1 MLAGEETG
9 GPTAGLI
16 APYDLVHEV
25 FLTEDIV
32 QHQPELGTRAPVHVQ
47 VQAPAGGEEGV
58 TAHENGT
65 HPLEIVRFGH
75 VVPKEGDARI
85 LLPLEGV
92 PGSEGRV
99 QVDQLDLA
107 AVFRD
112 QLRQL
117 FFGTGQE
124 KGPGST
130 DVMMLRFAID
140 PH

>member
-32 QHQPELGTRAPVHVQ
+32 QHQPELGTHAPVHVQ

-65 HPLEIVRFGH
+65 HPLEILRFGH

-99 QVDQLDLA
+99 
-107 AVFRD
+107 
-112 QLRQL
+112 
-117 FFGTGQE
+117 
-124 KGPGST
+124 
-130 DVMMLRFAID
+130 
-140 PH
+140 